1 MQRND
6 ETGPPTQIRF
16 RVKAEEFM
24 AYQVLTESSNSSL
37 DSGAGEAYL
46 RILAGRETVER
57 REDQQRLTQPETMPA
72 TAVLSGDRTA
82 SLNQANQDHNHR
94 QY

>member
-1 MQRND
+1 
-6 ETGPPTQIRF
+6 
-16 RVKAEEFM
+16 M
-24 AYQVLTESSNSSL
+24 AYQVLTDSSTSSL

-46 RILAGRETVER
+46 CILAGRETVER
-57 REDQQRLTQPETMPA
+57 REDQQRSTQPETTPA
-72 TAVLSGDRTA
+72 TEVLSGDWTA